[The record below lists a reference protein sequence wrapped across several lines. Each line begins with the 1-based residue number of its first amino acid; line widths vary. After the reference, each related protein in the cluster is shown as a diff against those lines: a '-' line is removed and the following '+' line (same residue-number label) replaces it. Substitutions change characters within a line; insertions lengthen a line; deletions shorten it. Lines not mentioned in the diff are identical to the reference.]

1 MLLSSS
7 PPVPALS
14 ANTPSTGKSVTSP
27 ATRQSAALIAQPTP
41 ATGAMVQAIQTPTG
55 PVILQVPH

>member
-1 MLLSSS
+1 V
-7 PPVPALS
+7 PVLS
-14 ANTPSTGKSVTSP
+14 ANAPSTGKSVTSP

-41 ATGAMVQAIQTPTG
+41 ATSAMVQAIQTPTG